1 MLNRIFLVCFIS
13 FLFTNTQSQEIKII
27 DSGNKL
33 PIPNVHI
40 CTESTDKS
48 ETNYWVTNTDGIIKN
63 TLKNKSKVAISFIGY
78 KTLVDSIEPN
88 KSYTFKLQ
96 PQTESINEVV
106 VTGQI
111 KPETVDKSIYNV
123 QVISSKQIENKAANT
138 LGDLLSN
145 ELNIS
150 VSNSGILG
158 TTIQMQGLSGEHIKI
173 LIDGIPVIGR
183 QKGNIDLNQ
192 LNLNNVDHIE
202 IVEGPMSVIYGSNA
216 LAGAINIIT
225 KKNIRS
231 KYSIGLNT
239 YYESVGVYNI
249 DGSFN
254 ANIKKHHI
262 SLSAG
267 RNFFNGYSYS
277 DIEQRTFTFSPKEQY
292 TGSLVYGYNTKKLQ
306 LTLTQDI
313 FREQLMNYGSI
324 YYAGKKIINDTTYS
338 FPLANDDRHLTIR
351 ANTKGNLN
359 YSVSENS
366 KISFMAAYSYYEK
379 RKNSYNKNLYYLSEQ
394 LIEDTTRHDTT
405 YFYAVNSRGSYTTLL
420 NQFELQG
427 GYDLIIETG
436 EGKRITETQRIDD
449 YAGFISL
456 KYTPLPTLSF
466 QGGARLIYNTK
477 FDAPVVYSINT
488 KWDAIKNVHI
498 RASYGKGFRSPSI
511 KELYLDFTD
520 INHEVKG
527 NENLKAEYSENYN
540 LSVNYKVELNKNSF
554 NFSTKFYHNKIKNKI
569 DFLYDSINAAKA
581 DYINIDGIYKTIGGQ
596 FDVTYKLHPR
606 LELKAGINY
615 YGKSKYTTLNEY
627 TYTPDFIAS
636 FNYHN
641 LAYQFRINLYYKYN
655 GKSSQFYEVEKDN
668 ETLIEERYIAP
679 YGMMDL
685 AINRPFINGKI
696 TISTGIKNI
705 LNIKTVDGTSSNGG
719 VHGGSGDGGSSI
731 AWGRTFFLK
740 LSLNINKF

>member
-1 MLNRIFLVCFIS
+1 MLNKILLIIFASCFFSNI
-13 FLFTNTQSQEIKII
+13 QGQQIKII
-27 DSGNKL
+27 DSENKL

-40 CTESTDKS
+40 CTESADKL
-48 ETNYWVTNTDGIIKN
+48 EVNYWVTDTEGIIKN
-63 TLKNKSKVAISFIGY
+63 TLKKKAKVAISFIGY
-78 KTLVDSIEPN
+78 RTLVDSIEPN

-96 PQTESINEVV
+96 PKTESINEVV

-111 KPETVDKSIYNV
+111 KPETVDKSIYNI
-123 QVISSKQIENKAANT
+123 QVINSKQIENKAANN
-138 LGDLLSN
+138 LGDLLTN
-145 ELNIS
+145 ELNVS

-183 QKGNIDLNQ
+183 QNGNIDLNQ

-225 KKNIRS
+225 KKNIRP
-231 KYSIGLNT
+231 KYSVGLNT

-249 DGSFN
+249 DGSLD

-262 SLSAG
+262 GISGG
-267 RNFFNGYSYS
+267 RNFFNGYSYN
-277 DIEQRTFTFSPKEQY
+277 DAEQRTYNFSPKEQY

-306 LTLTQDI
+306 LTLTQELFQEKLI
-313 FREQLMNYGSI
+313 NYGSL
-324 YYAGKKIINDTTYS
+324 YYTGKIIIDTTTYS
-338 FPLANDDRHLTIR
+338 IPMANDDYHKTIR
-351 ANTKGNLN
+351 ANTKGDFN
-359 YSVSENS
+359 YSLSEKS

-379 RKNSYNKNLYYLSEQ
+379 RKNTYHKNLYYLTEE
-394 LIEDTTRHDTT
+394 LIADTAKHDTT
-405 YFYAVNSRGSYTTLL
+405 FFYAVNSRASYTTLL
-420 NQFELQG
+420 NKFELQG

-436 EGKRITETQRIDD
+436 NGKRITDTKRIDD
-449 YAGFISL
+449 YAGFFSL
-456 KYTPLPTLSF
+456 KYTPLSTLSF
-466 QGGARLIYNTK
+466 QGGARFIYNTK
-477 FDAPVVYSINT
+477 FDAPIVYSINS
-488 KWDAIKNVHI
+488 KWDPINNLNI

-540 LSVNYKVELNKNSF
+540 LSFKYKFEITKHGF
-554 NFSTKFYHNKIKNKI
+554 NTSLKFYHNKIKNKI
-569 DFLYDSINAAKA
+569 DFLYDSINSAKA
-581 DYINIDGIYKTIGGQ
+581 DYTNIDGLYKTIGGQ

-615 YGKSKYTTLNEY
+615 YGQSKIAKLSEY

-641 LAYQFRINLYYKYN
+641 VAHQFRINLYYKYN
-655 GKSSQFYEVEKDN
+655 GKQSQFYEGEKDG
-668 ETLIEERYIAP
+668 ETIIEESYIAP

-685 AINRPFINGKI
+685 AINKPFLNSKV
-696 TISTGIKNI
+696 TASTGIKNI
-705 LNIKTVDGTSSNGG
+705 LNVKSVDGSGGNGTAHSG
-719 VHGGSGDGGSSI
+719 DGDGGSSI